1 MEKKKETKI
10 DPSLLLLLVLFFMM
24 SLRRSRL
31 PNDRQQSA
39 ANDSRYRRAEQK
51 QHYVNL
57 SAVVCAYNNI
67 YIYIYCTVH
76 IYIYIH
82 MYSNA

>member
-1 MEKKKETKI
+1 METKI

-67 YIYIYCTVH
+67 NIHIIQH

-82 MYSNA
+82 VYSNA